1 MSTHWTKQSVS
12 RPDQNCIEQ
21 AKARQNCLTKPPGSL
36 GQLEQL
42 AIRLSGLLGE
52 MPSVD
57 KTAITIFAGDHG
69 VAKEGVSAFPQVV
82 TGEMVK
88 NFSAGGAAICVL
100 ARCLDADLEVVN
112 LGTVNDP
119 GALPG
124 VVDAK
129 IASSTANLSKTP
141 AMEDSELE
149 LALNAGFDAITRAAA
164 SGTNLFIGGDMGIAN
179 TTSATALGC
188 AFTGCTAVE
197 LTGPG
202 TGLNAEGVAHKAGIV
217 TEAMTLHESSLSDPL
232 ETLRC
237 LGGFEIAALTGAY
250 IRAAQVGMPVLVDG
264 FIASSAALAAVR
276 INPDVSHWL
285 FLSHC
290 SAEPGHQKM
299 VDALGLQP
307 LIDLGMR
314 LGEGSGAA
322 VTVPL
327 LRMACRLHNEM
338 ATFAQAGVSEQ

>member
-119 GALPG
+119 GSLPG

-202 TGLNAEGVAHKAGIV
+202 TGLNAQGDRNI
-217 TEAMTLHESSLSDPL
+217 MDL
-232 ETLRC
+232 
-237 LGGFEIAALTGAY
+237 LGGGNLGGIHF
-250 IRAAQVGMPVLVDG
+250 P
-264 FIASSAALAAVR
+264 AVK
-276 INPDVSHWL
+276 DFTL
-285 FLSHC
+285 
-290 SAEPGHQKM
+290 
-299 VDALGLQP
+299 
-307 LIDLGMR
+307 
-314 LGEGSGAA
+314 
-322 VTVPL
+322 
-327 LRMACRLHNEM
+327 
-338 ATFAQAGVSEQ
+338 